1 MSSYINDKILNPYG
15 FYRHSKLIKDN
26 TPDCTPVQ
34 EELTTQ
40 ASILNGERL
49 GNMSLI
55 MDSPVFPKNHF
66 ELSHTITKSK

>member
-15 FYRHSKLIKDN
+15 FHRQSKLIKDN

-34 EELTTQ
+34 EEITTQ
-40 ASILNGERL
+40 TSILNGERL
-49 GNMSLI
+49 GNISFI
-55 MDSPVFPKNHF
+55 MDSPVSPKNHF